1 MIATDRATSCHL
13 HVYMT
18 LWMGFFLPNVF
29 LFADE
34 ASLQDAPG
42 EWHAQRPNILWI
54 MIEDWSADLS
64 CYGTPLVYTPN
75 IDRLANQGIRFERAY
90 TTSPVCSTSRSA
102 MMTGFH
108 QNYIRAHQHRTKD
121 KQPLPYGIKPI
132 PHLLEEIG
140 YYTATMVGGK
150 TDCNFTTSR
159 KLFMG
164 KHWRER
170 KEGQPFY
177 VQATFGGTHRSFVRD
192 PERPIDADEVKLP
205 PYYPDLPLVRRD
217 WANGLETV
225 QVVDRQVGQLLQQLE
240 DDGLADNTIV
250 FFIGDHGRCHI
261 RGKQFLYE
269 AGVRIPLIERWPKHI
284 IPGSVSKELVSSLD
298 ICQTIVKLAGAKPAH
313 DLHGHYLFGEDVT
326 TREYVHFNRDKMDS
340 THDAMRAV
348 RSERFKLIHNLM
360 PERAYC
366 QLNEYKERQYPI
378 LALMNVLNMQRQ
390 LNPVQARFMASRKPE
405 VELYDLQNDPHEVNN
420 LADDPAYAPRRGPRL
435 ASKREKPVKWA
446 RMVGKDSRT
455 AAITCRCNPA
465 RAPDDPDRRGGGV
478 ARRGSRGP
486 GEAPYGPES
495 RRLPEPRCRSCPAA
509 APAGPGLSPGGCRAD
524 PRYARRLDPFA
535 P

>member
-1 MIATDRATSCHL
+1 MMPRPLLPTVICLVSLGIAS
-13 HVYMT
+13 
-18 LWMGFFLPNVF
+18 G
-29 LFADE
+29 LFAAD
-34 ASLQDAPG
+34 ASLQDPDGKWHG
-42 EWHAQRPNILWI
+42 ERPNILWI
-54 MIEDWSADLS
+54 LIEDWSTDLS
-64 CYGTPLVYTPN
+64 CYGTPLVHTPN
-75 IDRLANQGIRFERAY
+75 IDKLAADGLRLERAY

-108 QNYIRAHQHRTKD
+108 QNYIGAHQHRTSG

-132 PHLLEEIG
+132 PHLLEEAG
-140 YYTATMVGGK
+140 YYTATMIGAK

-164 KHWRER
+164 KSWRER

-192 PERPIDADEVKLP
+192 PERPIDADKVKLP

-225 QVVDRQVGQLLQQLE
+225 QVVDRQVGTLLQQLE
-240 DDGLADNTIV
+240 DEGLADSTIV

-269 AGVRIPLIERWPKHI
+269 GGVHIPLIVRWPRHI
-284 IPGSVSKELVSSLD
+284 KPDSVSNELVSTLD

-313 DLHGHYLFGEDVT
+313 ALHGRYLFGEELPA
-326 TREYVHFNRDKMDS
+326 RQYVHFNRDKMDN

-348 RSERFKLIHNLM
+348 RGDRYKLIHNLM

-378 LALMNVLNMQRQ
+378 LALMNVLNMQGK
-390 LNPVQARFMASRKPE
+390 LNPVQARFMAADKPAF
-405 VELYDLQNDPHEVNN
+405 ELYDLDHDPHEINN
-420 LADDPAYAPRRGPRL
+420 LADDPKHAATKAELL
-435 ASKREKPVKWA
+435 AEINRWRKEVKD
-446 RMVGKDSRT
+446 VGVT
-455 AAITCRCNPA
+455 EEF
-465 RAPDDPDRRGGGV
+465 RGGGWTSEYPTKSLKEWQGILNEWEQ
-478 ARRGSRGP
+478 ALLAEGKASRG
-486 GEAPYGPES
+486 G
-495 RRLPEPRCRSCPAA
+495 RKKKK
-509 APAGPGLSPGGCRAD
+509 
-524 PRYARRLDPFA
+524 
-535 P
+535 